1 MRRQDRGPVAAE
13 RLIMVCSGAGAFLV
27 VLDATMVSV
36 ALPRVGAA
44 LGLTAESLPWVVNAY
59 TLAFAAF
66 LLPGGRLSDR
76 IGLRGGF
83 LVGLGV
89 FTLARGAAGLAWSP
103 ASSLAARA
111 VQGLGAALLMPATLA
126 LLTTLIPDPA
136 RRARRLADWS
146 AVGAVGA
153 SLGPVI
159 GGPLTQW
166 LDWPAVFLITVPVGL
181 GAMIVAARALPAA
194 EPRPVGPV
202 RSAGWSILRLRQVS
216 SGNLIMLLLGLGF
229 LASPVLLSLY
239 LQQVL
244 GFTVLEAGLGF
255 LPVGAAMF
263 AGARSAGPLTV
274 RLGPRRATVISCL
287 VGAAGFGLAA
297 VMITGRHPYL
307 LSVVLPGVLLG
318 LGSAAA
324 FTPITVAATSGV
336 LAGSGGL
343 AAGLL
348 NTVRQASGAIG
359 LAVLARLS
367 VAAGSYGPAFAVSGA
382 CLVAAA
388 GLAAVI
394 MPRAGSPER

>member
-1 MRRQDRGPVAAE
+1 MRRQDPGPVKAE
-13 RLIMVCSGAGAFLV
+13 RLIMVSACAGAFLV

-36 ALPRVGAA
+36 ALPRIGAS
-44 LGLTAESLPWVVNAY
+44 LGFTAESLPWVVNAY

-76 IGLRGGF
+76 IGLRRGY
-83 LVGLGV
+83 LVGLGL

-103 ASSLAARA
+103 TSLLAARA

-126 LLTTLIPDPA
+126 LLTTLIGDPA
-136 RRARRLADWS
+136 RRARMLAGWS

-181 GAMIVAARALPAA
+181 AAMIVAARALPTAQ
-194 EPRPVGPV
+194 PVPTGPG

-255 LPVGAAMF
+255 LPIGAAMF
-263 AGARSAGPLTV
+263 AGARLAGPLTV
-274 RLGPRRATVISCL
+274 RLGPRSATVISCL
-287 VGAAGFGLAA
+287 VGAVGFGLAA
-297 VMITGRHPYL
+297 VMITGRFPYL
-307 LSVVLPGVLLG
+307 ISVVLPGVLLG

-336 LAGSGGL
+336 PAGSGGL

-367 VAAGSYGPAFAVSGA
+367 VAAGSEGPAFAVSGI
-382 CLVAAA
+382 CLAAA
-388 GLAAVI
+388 AVLAALI
-394 MPRAGSPER
+394 MPRS